1 MQRTTDI
8 ANINDINVLH
18 VLNNIFFFFSFFIFK
33 VISTLFQGP
42 YFIEWNFSIRNQMRK
57 ITNGSVDFS
66 RITIK
71 THDVSIRLGHGPW
84 IHSKK
89 RSTLRSAAAKSFE
102 STVLRV
108 SDREHYGV
116 ISPNGQILVVHGSQS
131 RLVEAW
137 TISHP

>member
-8 ANINDINVLH
+8 ANIAILTFCTYW
-18 VLNNIFFFFSFFIFK
+18 ITFFFFSFFIFK
-33 VISTLFQGP
+33 VISTL
-42 YFIEWNFSIRNQMRK
+42 EWNFSIRNQMRK